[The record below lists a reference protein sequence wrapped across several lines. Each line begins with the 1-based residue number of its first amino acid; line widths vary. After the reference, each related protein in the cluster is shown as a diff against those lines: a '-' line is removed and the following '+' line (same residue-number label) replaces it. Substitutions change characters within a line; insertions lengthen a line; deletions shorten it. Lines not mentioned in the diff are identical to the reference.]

1 MGLDPLAIATTA
13 ATVGSQVYNTASTG
27 RTNLKQRQFAEEQMF
42 RQREWALQDWNMQN
56 EYNAPVNVRKRMIDA
71 GMNPAL
77 MYGSGGSGGISGPVR
92 STPSAEWRPQAPQ
105 IDTGGLSGIY
115 TIMKTIAAT
124 NLLDAQTRNNNAQA
138 FTREHY
144 NEGLK
149 RYADPASGL
158 ADYDNYY
165 TDKMAME
172 LRQAGQN
179 FLNSIDENQRRE
191 LYSAKNAQ
199 QVAER
204 IALMQ
209 AQKATTE
216 AQRDQIMQNIDNLK
230 KSGQLKQFE
239 IDGNE
244 ILNKQFSG
252 PAAQVLFGLLKRFGI
267 VR

>member
-1 MGLDPLAIATTA
+1 
-13 ATVGSQVYNTASTG
+13 
-27 RTNLKQRQFAEEQMF
+27 
-42 RQREWALQDWNMQN
+42 
-56 EYNAPVNVRKRMIDA
+56 
-71 GMNPAL
+71 
-77 MYGSGGSGGISGPVR
+77 
-92 STPSAEWRPQAPQ
+92 
-105 IDTGGLSGIY
+105 
-115 TIMKTIAAT
+115 
-124 NLLDAQTRNNNAQA
+124 
-138 FTREHY
+138 
-144 NEGLK
+144 
-149 RYADPASGL
+149 
-158 ADYDNYY
+158 
-165 TDKMAME
+165 
-172 LRQAGQN
+172 
-179 FLNSIDENQRRE
+179 